1 MIDHR
6 AKRDV
11 WVFYE
16 DTNTME
22 KVEMKS
28 LEPGDVISIEYA
40 PGYWVVKQWPC
51 QVLDQGEQTWSV
63 IVEEEEQR

>member
-1 MIDHR
+1 MRDHQ

-28 LEPGDVISIEYA
+28 LEPGDVIAIGGA
-40 PGYWVVKQWPC
+40 PGYWVVKQYPC
-51 QVLDQGEQTWSV
+51 QVLDDGEQTWSV
-63 IVEEEEQR
+63 MVEEEQR